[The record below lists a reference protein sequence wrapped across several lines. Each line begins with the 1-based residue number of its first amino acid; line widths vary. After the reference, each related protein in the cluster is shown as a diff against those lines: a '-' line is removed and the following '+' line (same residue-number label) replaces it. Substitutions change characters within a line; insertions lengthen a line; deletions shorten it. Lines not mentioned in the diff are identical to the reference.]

1 MFSNPTAS
9 FKTAKSSLQTAEV
22 TLFFK
27 LTSKTLVVYILY
39 QLNIWCTKQS
49 GLENKISSNEMKS
62 SLSQPSFRNLFS
74 QKFTTTERKEFK
86 K

>member
-74 QKFTTTERKEFK
+74 QKFTTTERKDFK